1 MKISDLSAF
10 LELRVLS
17 GDPCREYDGVYSG
30 DFLSRAMS
38 RVKADNLWITIM
50 NNPNVIAVASLT
62 DAAAVI
68 LAEGVTLLPDA
79 QNAAGKKDVCV
90 LTSPLS
96 AYELCVRIHE
106 LQKSH
111 AGV

>member
-68 LAEGVTLLPDA
+68 LAEGVTLSE
-79 QNAAGKKDVCV
+79 KDIESAREKGINVF
-90 LTSPLS
+90 TSEKNT
-96 AYELCVRIHE
+96 YELCALAGE
-106 LQKSH
+106 LTR
-111 AGV
+111 